1 MIMILDD
8 IKLRLCE
15 DIGLDP
21 EKVEVVWKDCEA
33 MKE

>member
-1 MIMILDD
+1 MILND

-21 EKVEVVWKDCEA
+21 EKVEVVWKDSET
-33 MKE
+33 MGE

>member
-1 MIMILDD
+1 MMLDD

-21 EKVEVVWKDCEA
+21 ERVEVVWKDRDE
-33 MKE
+33 MGE